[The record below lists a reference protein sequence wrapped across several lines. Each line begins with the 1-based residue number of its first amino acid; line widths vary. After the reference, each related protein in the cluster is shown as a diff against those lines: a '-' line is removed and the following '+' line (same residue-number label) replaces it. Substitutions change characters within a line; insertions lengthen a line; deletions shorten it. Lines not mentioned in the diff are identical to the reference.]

1 MLIFAKGAQ
10 YKYVAKV
17 GMLPFTEAPKVIKKA
32 LGRITWACTFALKL
46 LHVTD
51 YEKPNELLA
60 VGYKEGNDMGVSFD
74 SRKRNGRV
82 F

>member
-1 MLIFAKGAQ
+1 MFAKGAQ
-10 YKYVAKV
+10 YKYVAEV
-17 GMLPFTEAPKVIKKA
+17 SMLPFAEAPKAIKKA
-32 LGRITWACTFALKL
+32 LGRLTWACTFALGL

-60 VGYKEGNDMGVSFD
+60 VGYKEGNEMGVSLGFC
-74 SRKRNGRV
+74 KRSGRV